1 LRAKHM
7 LSRQSGQPGI
17 IAATM
22 RSLRESTAR
31 VLGLTIAVS
40 YAVFVVWLYVQQPQT
55 VAEMTGALTA
65 TVGAYQIDRQAFD
78 DGLRFFRGDQ
88 FDAARLA
95 FDRADPAHQDPRTQF
110 YIAYSYYR
118 QGWGRVYND
127 DVLFARALESVDR
140 AIILADHGRV
150 VVDDPDLQMRSGDE
164 LKAELQAGLRHD
176 ASDFNPLK
184 LFRRRK

>member
-1 LRAKHM
+1 MA
-7 LSRQSGQPGI
+7 P
-17 IAATM
+17 M
-22 RSLRESTAR
+22 REATAR
-31 VLGLTIAVS
+31 LLGLVLVIA
-40 YAVFVVWLYVQQPQT
+40 YAVFIVWLYAHQPQT

-78 DGLRFFRGDQ
+78 DGVRFFRGDQ

-95 FDRADPAHQDPRTQF
+95 FERADPAHQDSRTQF

-127 DVLFARALESVDR
+127 TALFARGLEAVDR
-140 AIILADHGRV
+140 AILLADHGRV
-150 VVDDPDLQMRSGDE
+150 VVDDPDLQMHSADE
-164 LKAELQAGLRHD
+164 LKAELQAGLRRD
-176 ASDFNPLK
+176 ASDLNPLK